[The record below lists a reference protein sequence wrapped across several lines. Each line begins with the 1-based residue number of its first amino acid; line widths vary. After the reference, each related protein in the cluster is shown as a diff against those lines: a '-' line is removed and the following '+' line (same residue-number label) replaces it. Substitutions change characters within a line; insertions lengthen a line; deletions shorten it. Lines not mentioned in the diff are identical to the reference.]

1 MLKKNGVIKMTYNQ
15 LVKALQDA
23 LNEEGIRLSQD
34 KLKKIFETM
43 SNVIIDNIGEE
54 ETIKIK
60 EFLIFNLIEIKPR
73 KLPDGKYSSQ
83 QYSMQIQMTDKYKRR
98 IKNKLNNK

>member
-1 MLKKNGVIKMTYNQ
+1 MTYNQ

-43 SNVIIDNIGEE
+43 SNVIVDNIGEE
-54 ETIKIK
+54 DTIKIK
-60 EFLIFNLIEIKPR
+60 EFLIFNLVEIKPR
-73 KLPDGKYSSQ
+73 RLPDGSCSPL
-83 QYSMQIQMTDKYKRR
+83 QYSMQIQMSDKYKRR
-98 IKNKLNNK
+98 IKNKLNK

>member
-1 MLKKNGVIKMTYNQ
+1 MKYSVFIKT
-15 LVKALQDA
+15 LQDA

-43 SNVIIDNIGEE
+43 SNVIIDNIGKE

-60 EFLIFNLIEIKPR
+60 EFLIFNLVEIKPR
-73 KLPDGKYSSQ
+73 KMPDGKYSPL
-83 QYSMQIQMTDKYKRR
+83 QYSMQIQMTDFYKKK

>member
-1 MLKKNGVIKMTYNQ
+1 MTFNSFIKT
-15 LVKALQDA
+15 LQDA

-73 KLPDGKYSSQ
+73 KLPNGSFSPQ
-83 QYSMQIQMTDKYKRR
+83 QYSMQIQMTDFYKKK